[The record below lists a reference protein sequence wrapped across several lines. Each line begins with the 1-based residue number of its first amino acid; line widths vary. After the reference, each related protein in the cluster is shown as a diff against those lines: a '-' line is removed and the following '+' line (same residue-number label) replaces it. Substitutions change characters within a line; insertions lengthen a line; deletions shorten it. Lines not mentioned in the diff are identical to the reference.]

1 MRFKPL
7 YVDPGRY
14 FAVGMDEDSGQPMIE
29 IASIG
34 PFGANLYFRIT
45 PEELLSF
52 RDDPHSLDDLA
63 ERLAH
68 DKGVRFYSERI
79 VQ

>member
-7 YVDPGRY
+7 HVDRDRY
-14 FAVGMDEDSGQPMIE
+14 FAVGIAEDSGQPMIE
-29 IASIG
+29 IASLG
-34 PFGANLYFRIT
+34 AFGASLYFRIT
-45 PEELLSF
+45 PEEFRSF

-68 DKGVRFYSERI
+68 DKGVGFYSDRT
-79 VQ
+79 VS